1 MSETLWQWFRRI
13 GESVGKYNRIVTE
26 YKRAVDH
33 APDHVMAYVNWGV
46 DLAEAGQLEA
56 ALEKFEA
63 ATQMTPNRWE
73 PWTNWGV
80 ALARLNRLDEAQQKF
95 EHALAIDPESAN
107 NYVLWGA
114 ALIQQGR
121 LEEAIEKYE
130 ACLKLNPQNPEPY
143 VNWGIALSRVGHYDQ
158 AIQHFKKALSINPF
172 QPQVYFLWGVLLA
185 ERERFAEA
193 IDQFKKTLRFI
204 PKHVD
209 ALYFWS
215 VSLNRMGNYAEALDK
230 SKRAIRLVE
239 QLGDPKLVNP
249 EMYLNQGDIL
259 ANLGRLELAT
269 ANFRHALNL
278 NPRLAA
284 ACLSWGVANGR
295 RGLFAEAYRQLD
307 QALEIQADLPG
318 VARWYGQFLVEEGRF
333 EDALPWLERALQ
345 EKPEDADALL
355 NKAMVLIKVG
365 QVSEALMLMNQ
376 LNERDR
382 WHPQVQYLL
391 GTYYMGLQMFD
402 RAQQHLKRAVDDQPE
417 FLDAVI
423 NLALVEATLGN
434 TQDAVRLGRSV
445 LRKNPESPAVN
456 FMYGTILERHGDWK
470 DALNKYEKAIRLDG
484 DFMEPRLGQAEI
496 YLLRGQWETAKR
508 ALANMLTHDAD
519 YLAARFLMG
528 MTHLREGNALPR
540 DSAGQQACYREAT
553 AQLELVLERD
563 PAHLDAQG
571 NLIFL
576 TACLTLGHTPA
587 ARDAVDAAFEKQEK
601 LWTDDVS
608 PSRRAMWL
616 LHWGTALATLGF
628 AEAAESRR
636 AEARQLDAGL
646 VARMEK
652 SFAV

>member
-1 MSETLWQWFRRI
+1 MRESLRQWLQRI
-13 GESVGKYNRIVTE
+13 GDSVGKYNRIVTE

-63 ATQMTPNRWE
+63 ATRMTPNRWE

-80 ALARLNRLDEAQQKF
+80 ALARLNRLEEAQEKF
-95 EHALAIDPESAN
+95 QHALSIDPGSAN

-114 ALIQQGR
+114 ALIQQGKV
-121 LEEAIEKYE
+121 EEAIEKYE

-143 VNWGIALSRVGHYDQ
+143 VNWGIALARVGHYDQ
-158 AIQHFKKALSINPF
+158 AIQQFKKSLSIHPF

-185 ERERFAEA
+185 ERERYAEA
-193 IDQFKKTLRFI
+193 IEQFKKTLRFI

-215 VSLNRMGNYAEALDK
+215 VALNRMGKYAEALDK

-239 QLGDPKLVNP
+239 QLGDPKLINP

-259 ANLGRLELAT
+259 ANLDRLELAT

-278 NPRLAA
+278 NPNLAT

-307 QALEIQADLPG
+307 QALSIQPDMTG
-318 VARWYGQFLVEEGRF
+318 VARWYGQFLVEEARF
-333 EDALPWLERALQ
+333 AEALPWLERALN
-345 EKPEDADALL
+345 EHPDDADALL
-355 NKAMVLIKVG
+355 NKAMVLIKLG
-365 QVSEALMLMNQ
+365 QVPEALELMNR
-376 LNERDR
+376 LSERDR

-402 RAQQHLKRAVDDQPE
+402 WARQHLKRAVEDQPD
-417 FLDAVI
+417 FQDAVI

-445 LRKNPESPAVN
+445 LRKNPESAMVN
-456 FMYGTILERHGDWK
+456 FMYGSILERHGDWK
-470 DALNKYEKAIRLDG
+470 EALSKYEKAIRLEP

-496 YLLRGQWETAKR
+496 YLLRGHWETAKR
-508 ALANMLTHDAD
+508 ALGNMLSHDAD
-519 YLAARFLMG
+519 YLAARFLLG
-528 MTHLREGNALPR
+528 MTHLREGNDHLP
-540 DSAGQQACYREAT
+540 DSPEQQACYREALT
-553 AQLELVLERD
+553 CLDQVLERD
-563 PAHLDAQG
+563 PDHLDARG
-571 NLIFL
+571 NRIFL
-576 TACLTLGHTPA
+576 VACLAHGHTPV
-587 ARDAVDAAFEKQEK
+587 ARSAVDTDFEQQDKHWPEE
-601 LWTDDVS
+601 T
-608 PSRRAMWL
+608 PASRRAMWL

-628 AEAAESRR
+628 TESAEARR
-636 AEARQLDAGL
+636 GEARQLDAGL
-646 VARMEK
+646 VARMER